1 MTEQQNTPELR
12 FPGFNGEW
20 RFNKLGDLTTKIGS
34 GKTPKGG
41 SQNYLNAGIPF
52 LRSQNI
58 QNGKLNL
65 DDLVY
70 IDSKTDE
77 TMKNSKSYF
86 GDILLNITGASIGR
100 SAINSID
107 NTHINLNQHV
117 CIIRLKKQFSYKFLG
132 NFLLSP
138 RGQKKIFKAQ
148 SGGSREGLNFK
159 EIANINL
166 YIPDNFNEQE
176 KLGKFFSKLDR
187 QIELEEKKLE
197 LLEQQ
202 KRGYMQKIFSQELRF
217 KDESGNDYPEWKER
231 KFSELLSYSSNG
243 VDKKINKNH
252 DIAYMV
258 NYMDVFKKTKLN
270 TKNRDLLMETTATKI
285 QKEKNNLKKGDILFT
300 PSSETREDIAKSTVV
315 FEDLDNTVYSY
326 HLIRLR
332 PLDSNIFSLKY
343 SNYLSE
349 QNFISKQFRRLAQG
363 AQRYTL
369 TKEHFENIRLNLPHI
384 TEQEKIGDF
393 FSKLDEVINKQS
405 QKIDELKLRKQG
417 FLQKMFV

>member
-1 MTEQQNTPELR
+1 MTEPQNTPELR
-12 FPGFNGEW
+12 FPEFKGEW
-20 RFNKLGDLTTKIGS
+20 TYNKLGDLTTKIGS

-41 SQNYLNAGIPF
+41 KQNYLNAGIPF

-70 IDSKTDE
+70 IDSKIDE

-117 CIIRLKKQFSYKFLG
+117 CIIRLKKHFNYRFLG

-138 RGQKKIFKAQ
+138 KGQKKIFKAQ

-159 EIANINL
+159 EIASINL
-166 YIPDNFNEQE
+166 YIPNNFNEQE
-176 KLGKFFSKLDR
+176 KIGKFLSKLDQ

-217 KDESGNDYPEWKER
+217 KDDNGNDYSDWEETTIKNITNYINS
-231 KFSELLSYSSNG
+231 KKSSNQYNESNNSEG
-243 VDKKINKNH
+243 YPVYDAIQEIGK
-252 DIAYMV
+252 
-258 NYMDVFKKTKLN
+258 
-270 TKNRDLLMETTATKI
+270 DLQYDMKDPYI
-285 QKEKNNLKKGDILFT
+285 SILKD
-300 PSSETREDIAKSTVV
+300 
-315 FEDLDNTVYSY
+315 
-326 HLIRLR
+326 
-332 PLDSNIFSLKY
+332 
-343 SNYLSE
+343 
-349 QNFISKQFRRLAQG
+349 G
-363 AQRYTL
+363 AGAG
-369 TKEHFENIRLNLPHI
+369 RLNLRAGKSSVIGTMGYIQANNVDIQFLYYRMKLLNFRKFIIGSTIPHLYYKDYSK
-384 TEQEKIGDF
+384 EKILTPASNDEQKKIGHFILNIDKLID
-393 FSKLDEVINKQS
+393 SKTLKLDYLKQ
-405 QKIDELKLRKQG
+405 RKQG
-417 FLQKMFV
+417 LLQKMFV

>member
-1 MTEQQNTPELR
+1 MTEITNTPELR
-12 FPGFNGEW
+12 FPEFNGEW

-176 KLGKFFSKLDR
+176 KLGKFFSKLDH
-187 QIELEEKKLE
+187 QIELEEEKLE

-217 KDESGNDYPEWKER
+217 KDDNGNDYPDWEETTLKNITNYISS
-231 KFSELLSYSSNG
+231 KKSSNQYNESNNSKG
-243 VDKKINKNH
+243 YPVYDAIQEIGK
-252 DIAYMV
+252 
-258 NYMDVFKKTKLN
+258 
-270 TKNRDLLMETTATKI
+270 DLQYDMEEPYI
-285 QKEKNNLKKGDILFT
+285 SILKD
-300 PSSETREDIAKSTVV
+300 
-315 FEDLDNTVYSY
+315 
-326 HLIRLR
+326 
-332 PLDSNIFSLKY
+332 
-343 SNYLSE
+343 
-349 QNFISKQFRRLAQG
+349 G
-363 AQRYTL
+363 AGAG
-369 TKEHFENIRLNLPHI
+369 RLNLRAGKSSVIGTMGYIQANNVDIQFLYYRMKLLNFRKFIIGSTIPHLYYKDYSK
-384 TEQEKIGDF
+384 EKILIPTSNDEQKKIGHFILNIDKLIDNKTL
-393 FSKLDEVINKQS
+393 KLDYLKQ
-405 QKIDELKLRKQG
+405 RKQG
-417 FLQKMFV
+417 LLQRMFV